1 MYLTGK
7 CEGCSCTHVNGNVT
21 ENSVTSDDV
30 SELISDA
37 TNRLSACGICMV
49 EYKSKMK
56 AFPCDHAI
64 CEDCVSKLTR
74 WCTSCDRAHCIK
86 CPMCNDMVYCVTQ
99 LSDDHRN
106 DKFLDVIKAVSS
118 RGIGKTRQLIY
129 SFKRSSA
136 IDLVDSLGLDKD
148 IFLMGICSFQY
159 S

>member
-1 MYLTGK
+1 
-7 CEGCSCTHVNGNVT
+7 
-21 ENSVTSDDV
+21 
-30 SELISDA
+30 
-37 TNRLSACGICMV
+37 MV
-49 EYKSKMK
+49 EQDGKMK

-129 SFKRSSA
+129 SFKRLSA
-136 IDLVDSLGLDKD
+136 IDIVCIVKFIILISIAGV
-148 IFLMGICSFQY
+148 FQDY
-159 S
+159 ASAVPRHRAST